1 MNASPITTHV
11 LDTALGKPAAGLPV
25 ELLRNGKVLAQALT
39 DENGRVLSLV
49 IAPIAPGTYE
59 LRFDTAAYA
68 TATGSDVFYPHVSIT
83 FRIEKANEHFHLP
96 LILSPFGYTTYRGS
110 R

>member
-11 LDTALGKPAAGLPV
+11 LDTALGKPAVGVPV
-25 ELLRNGKVLAQALT
+25 QLLQNGKVLAQAAT
-39 DENGRVLSLV
+39 DENGRVLSLMNG
-49 IAPIAPGTYE
+49 PIAPGTYE

-68 TATGSDVFYPHVSIT
+68 AATGGEMFYPHVSIT

>member
-11 LDTALGKPAAGLPV
+11 LDTALGKPAAGVPV
-25 ELLRNGKVLAQALT
+25 QLLQNGKVLAKAVT
-39 DENGRVLSLV
+39 DEKGRVLSL
-49 IAPIAPGTYE
+49 IDGPITPGIYE

-68 TATGSDVFYPHVSIT
+68 AGTGSDMFYPNVSIT
-83 FRIEKANEHFHLP
+83 FRIATASEHFHLP

>member
-1 MNASPITTHV
+1 MNISPITTHV
-11 LDTALGKPAAGLPV
+11 LDTALGKPAAGIRV
-25 ELLRNGKVLAQALT
+25 DLLREGILLAQAST
-39 DENGRVLSLV
+39 DENGRISRLIEAALV
-49 IAPIAPGTYE
+49 PGVYE

-68 TATGSDVFYPHVSIT
+68 AAAGSEMFYPQVAIT
-83 FRIEKANEHFHLP
+83 FRITQDGEHFHLP